1 MYVARL
7 ALEYTKGNQQKAV
20 SDHIREMFLTY
31 LYLVSEFGSL
41 TFPRH
46 IKRADCSE
54 KSTLLAFADSS
65 STAWMVILYLLKLDH
80 NKKFFTEFL
89 YSNGGLNPINRTI
102 PRNELHSYSK
112 AGEVVENI
120 MEVVSDVVKNKYLI
134 GDNKIAFF

>member
-1 MYVARL
+1 M
-7 ALEYTKGNQQKAV
+7 
-20 SDHIREMFLTY
+20 SDQIKKMFLTY
-31 LYLVSEFGSL
+31 LHLVSKFGSL

-46 IKRADCSE
+46 LKKADCSE

-65 STAWMVILYLLKLDH
+65 SVAWMVILYLLKLDH

-112 AGEVVENI
+112 AGKVIKNI

-134 GDNKIAFF
+134 GFEQSSQVVFVCSE